1 MHTHSHLMV
10 DFTNHLQPRHLSQQ
24 QQQKKTLASR
34 PQASSP
40 KKKEEEKERKYQ
52 QYHHSFILVEEQKWI
67 LIHTFYKHFY
77 TWAEKRHPT
86 LTGSSRKTPTNRNH
100 TDTHLSRF
108 VHSGLMALH
117 VFPFVSRFEMN
128 IDDYEM
134 LQTMADTGTASL
146 DTTTPI
152 YFGGVP
158 PEYKIKDG
166 SSLTKNRFIG
176 CIGDITVQ
184 KKWVNR
190 KGMFLFNFYAVH
202 WKRAKQRGW
211 ALSSKWR
218 LKSGSFV

>member
-1 MHTHSHLMV
+1 
-10 DFTNHLQPRHLSQQ
+10 
-24 QQQKKTLASR
+24 
-34 PQASSP
+34 
-40 KKKEEEKERKYQ
+40 
-52 QYHHSFILVEEQKWI
+52 
-67 LIHTFYKHFY
+67 
-77 TWAEKRHPT
+77 
-86 LTGSSRKTPTNRNH
+86 
-100 TDTHLSRF
+100 
-108 VHSGLMALH
+108 MALH
-117 VFPFVSRFEMN
+117 VFLFVSRFEMN

-190 KGMFLFNFYAVH
+190 KENVSVLFLCCSLEKGKAT
-202 WKRAKQRGW
+202 W
-211 ALSSKWR
+211 LSPERKVIVFSEDIP
-218 LKSGSFV
+218 LVEFM

>member
-1 MHTHSHLMV
+1 M
-10 DFTNHLQPRHLSQQ
+10 
-24 QQQKKTLASR
+24 
-34 PQASSP
+34 
-40 KKKEEEKERKYQ
+40 
-52 QYHHSFILVEEQKWI
+52 EEQKWI

-77 TWAEKRHPT
+77 TWAGKRHPT
-86 LTGSSRKTPTNRNH
+86 LTGNSRKTPTNRNH
-100 TDTHLSRF
+100 TDTHLSCF

-117 VFPFVSRFEMN
+117 VFLFVSRFEMN

-190 KGMFLFNFYAVH
+190 KENVLFLCCSLEKGKATWLSPERKVKAKEWFFGINIDGTTKWTLQVKMFAQFPHLYTNWCLLFSSPLCSFYFL
-202 WKRAKQRGW
+202 W
-211 ALSSKWR
+211 
-218 LKSGSFV
+218 

>member
-1 MHTHSHLMV
+1 
-10 DFTNHLQPRHLSQQ
+10 
-24 QQQKKTLASR
+24 
-34 PQASSP
+34 
-40 KKKEEEKERKYQ
+40 
-52 QYHHSFILVEEQKWI
+52 
-67 LIHTFYKHFY
+67 
-77 TWAEKRHPT
+77 
-86 LTGSSRKTPTNRNH
+86 
-100 TDTHLSRF
+100 
-108 VHSGLMALH
+108 MALH

-190 KGMFLFNFYAVH
+190 KEMFLFNFYAVH
-202 WKRAKQRGW
+202 GKRAKQRGW